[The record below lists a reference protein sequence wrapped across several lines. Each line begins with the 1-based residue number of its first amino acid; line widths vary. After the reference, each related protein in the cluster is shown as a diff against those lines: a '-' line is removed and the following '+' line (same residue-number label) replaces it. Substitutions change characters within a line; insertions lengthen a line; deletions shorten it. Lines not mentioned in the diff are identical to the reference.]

1 MFSLHQL
8 TNVYYQNDLH
18 KGTPVTWQLQ
28 WGQAHW
34 KMHTLGQHLTLEGKS
49 FSPKDC
55 KQSGAMQHIG
65 INPVLPG
72 AANPPC
78 NAALVILICNEK
90 EVAPV
95 VRKRQQH

>member
-1 MFSLHQL
+1 MTTATRPS
-8 TNVYYQNDLH
+8 
-18 KGTPVTWQLQ
+18 
-28 WGQAHW
+28 
-34 KMHTLGQHLTLEGKS
+34 TLEDVHIGMALRLTLKGKS

-55 KQSGAMQHIG
+55 SQSGVMQHVG
-65 INPVLPG
+65 INPALPG

-95 VRKRQQH
+95 IRKRHQH